1 MILLIGVSFIMKLFK
16 KMKWVIVFL
25 AALTLTIYCIV
36 FINID
41 MTNKNKYLEETKN
54 TTESLIDDNGYS
66 KLFLRDEDKS
76 FMKIYYDKNPFNLK
90 IAFKNYNI
98 IFKEGMAKEAKENFQ
113 VNMDSLKEYVKN
125 IFLK

>member
-1 MILLIGVSFIMKLFK
+1 MILLIGVSFIMKLLK
-16 KMKWVIVFL
+16 KMKWAIVFL
-25 AALTLTIYCIV
+25 VALTLTIYCIV

-54 TTESLIDDNGYS
+54 ATESLIDDNGYS

>member
-1 MILLIGVSFIMKLFK
+1 MILLIGVSFIMKLLK
-16 KMKWVIVFL
+16 KMKWAIVFL
-25 AALTLTIYCIV
+25 VALTLTIYCIV

-54 TTESLIDDNGYS
+54 ATESLIDDNGYS

-98 IFKEGMAKEAKENFQ
+98 IFKEDMAKEAKENFQ

>member
-90 IAFKNYNI
+90 VAFKNYNI

>member
-1 MILLIGVSFIMKLFK
+1 MILLIGVSFIMKLLK
-16 KMKWVIVFL
+16 KMKWAIVFL
-25 AALTLTIYCIV
+25 VALTLTIYCIV